1 MALEALVALSETIE
15 KIQHDVATDISQI
28 TEADAKTAWITPILS
43 MLGWQGLRRLRSEYQ
58 VVNSR
63 ERLDYALI
71 GLDDRP
77 IALIE
82 AKKPRETLDRHVTQ
96 VLGYAFQEGVSLC
109 VLTTGV
115 KWWFYL
121 PRERGNPTD
130 RRFAE
135 LDLQH
140 DNAAAALLERYLSY
154 EALTSGTAERRAKEA
169 LIARQI
175 EQIWQRLIG
184 GPAASLVALIQ
195 EEVRTAFG
203 SVPTDEQVAEH
214 LTRAASA
221 PSTAE
226 AAKTSAS
233 PSPQPGAA
241 AAELQ
246 QAPAQTVEPTARR
259 RGSRA
264 PKAPVYGYRLFGGE
278 LRRVVSWVDLWK
290 GTVDDLYSRFG
301 DEEEFLKR
309 VSSSSMLMGRQKTYF
324 GRSNDGIRKSYRLAS
339 GKLWIECNFSSKD
352 IVQRSHELIRVLG
365 YAPDDLEIVRE
376 LPSWSR

>member
-1 MALEALVALSETIE
+1 MTLEALMALRE
-15 KIQHDVATDISQI
+15 KVEEIQHDIATDISQI
-28 TEADAKTAWITPILS
+28 TEADAKTAWITPIVS
-43 MLGWQGLRRLRSEYQ
+43 MLGWQRLRRLRSEYQ

-82 AKKPRETLDRHVTQ
+82 AKRPRETLDRHVTQ

-115 KWWFYL
+115 KWWLYL
-121 PRERGNPTD
+121 PREKGNPTD

-140 DNAAAALLERYLSY
+140 DDAAAAAALLERYLSY

-184 GPAASLVALIQ
+184 GPAVSLVSLIQ
-195 EEVRTAFG
+195 KEVRTAFG

-221 PSTAE
+221 PTTAE
-226 AAKTSAS
+226 VATTNAS
-233 PSPQPGAA
+233 PSPQPGAG

-246 QAPAQTVEPTARR
+246 HAPVQTVEPAARR
-259 RGSRA
+259 RGPRA
-264 PKAPVYGYRLFGGE
+264 PKAPIYGYRLFGGE
-278 LRRVVSWVDLWK
+278 LRRVGSWAGLWK
-290 GTVDDLYSRFG
+290 GIVEGLYLLYGSAT
-301 DEEEFLKR
+301 KR
-309 VSSSSMLMGRQKTYF
+309 
-324 GRSNDGIRKSYRLAS
+324 
-339 GKLWIECNFSSKD
+339 NF
-352 IVQRSHELIRVLG
+352 
-365 YAPDDLEIVRE
+365 
-376 LPSWSR
+376 